1 MKRDAMSKIKILDPT
16 AAPPEVSPD
25 PGPDAGPLAGRRVGL
40 RTDETWQSWEWVL
53 DEWRRELDGA
63 GATVQVWTARN
74 RIGDIGDQTFR
85 ELEDFARDVDV
96 AIVGL
101 GN

>member
-1 MKRDAMSKIKILDPT
+1 MSKITILDPT

-53 DEWRRELDGA
+53 DEWRRELDAA

-74 RIGDIGDQTFR
+74 RIGDAGEQTFR
-85 ELEDFARDVDV
+85 ELDEFARDVDV